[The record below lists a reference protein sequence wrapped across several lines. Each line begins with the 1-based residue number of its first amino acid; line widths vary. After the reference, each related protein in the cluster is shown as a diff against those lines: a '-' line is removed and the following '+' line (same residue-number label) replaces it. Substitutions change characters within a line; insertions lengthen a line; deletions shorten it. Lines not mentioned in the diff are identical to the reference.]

1 VAGLEHRDKRER
13 GRRSGLFACGAT
25 PAGPI
30 LRAFRERTTPYD
42 WPVDARAAESLLNF
56 AERAGSGLKG
66 LDAKALSGQLEER
79 YGDLLAAMQW
89 FLDQGRSDETIR
101 LAISLADFWS
111 ATERLDEG
119 SEWFDRALNS
129 PGGEDV
135 HRGQACFE
143 AGFLAYLMGD
153 DDRASAL
160 HSRALEIGRQI
171 GDPTI
176 TALALTGLGRIAL
189 RSDVAEAR
197 RLCREALAVTEGTA
211 DRFGRSNAIHV
222 LGVAA
227 QMAGDLLEAR
237 ELMTERMALARELG
251 SYAGISSEAGNLS
264 VVERQLGNLGRADA
278 LAREGLEI
286 DQRREDEW
294 AFPYKLNALAAV
306 ATARGEF
313 DRAATL
319 LGAAEAMMEAQGA
332 AWPPDER
339 PHYERTV
346 ATLTEAMGSAEFD
359 RARAVGSSMAS
370 REAVDFALG
379 AGSAQSD
386 LTISPPSGMPGVPP
400 QAPESDSRK

>member
-1 VAGLEHRDKRER
+1 M
-13 GRRSGLFACGAT
+13 
-25 PAGPI
+25 
-30 LRAFRERTTPYD
+30 
-42 WPVDARAAESLLNF
+42 DARAAESLLNF

-101 LAISLADFWS
+101 LATSLADFWS
-111 ATERLDEG
+111 ATVRLDEG
-119 SEWFDRALNS
+119 SEWFNRALS
-129 PGGEDV
+129 SRGGEDV

-176 TALALTGLGRIAL
+176 TALALTGLARIAL

-197 RLCREALAVTEGTA
+197 RLSREALAVTQGTA

-251 SYAGISSEAGNLS
+251 SYAGVSSEAGNLS
-264 VVERQLGNLGRADA
+264 MVERQLGNLERADA
-278 LAREGLEI
+278 LAREALAI
-286 DQRREDEW
+286 DQQREDEW

-306 ATARGEF
+306 ATDRGEF

-346 ATLTEAMGSAEFD
+346 ATLADAMGSAEFD
-359 RARAVGSSMAS
+359 RARAAGHSMAS

-386 LTISPPSGMPGVPP
+386 RSVSPASGMPGAP
-400 QAPESDSRK
+400 APESES